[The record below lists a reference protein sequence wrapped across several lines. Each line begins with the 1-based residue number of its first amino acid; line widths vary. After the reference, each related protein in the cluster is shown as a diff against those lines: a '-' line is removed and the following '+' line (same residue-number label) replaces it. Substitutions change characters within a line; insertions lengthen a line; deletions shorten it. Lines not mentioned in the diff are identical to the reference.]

1 MALSFN
7 PATTALLSMDIQN
20 DISHPDAAFA
30 QMVGFAPAIAAA
42 GVIPN
47 TAKLLAAARA
57 AAMPVIHIVVDPT
70 VASQFQNPTR
80 GEFLQMLGN
89 PDADPI
95 LVPGSWGAAIH
106 DEVAPQGDEPVIGK
120 WVFSA
125 FASST
130 LHETL
135 QAKGIT
141 DIMLAGVVTD
151 FVVDSTCWDAVDLG
165 YNVIVVDNC
174 CCSADE
180 TDHRHA
186 IKKMAARSDI
196 AMLDEVLAV
205 LG

>member
-1 MALSFN
+1 MALSFD
-7 PATTALLSMDIQN
+7 PQKTALLSMDFQN
-20 DISHPDAAFA
+20 DISSTEAAFA
-30 QMVGFAPAIAAA
+30 QMVGFAPAIAAS

-47 TAKLLAAARA
+47 AAKLLAAARRVN
-57 AAMPVIHIVVDPT
+57 MPVIHIVVDPA

-106 DEVAPQGDEPVIGK
+106 DDVAPQGDEPVIGK

-125 FASST
+125 FASSN

-141 DIMLAGVVTD
+141 DVMLTGVVTD
-151 FVVDSTCWDAVDLG
+151 FVIDSTCWDAVDLG
-165 YNVIVVDNC
+165 YNVIVVDDC

-180 TDHRHA
+180 VDHRHA